1 MGYLSGTWVYTQFTQ
16 LELKKKKVFR
26 RERQRQRLADLCESK
41 ASLVYMVK
49 SGTARA
55 TE

>member
-1 MGYLSGTWVYTQFTQ
+1 MGLHSIYTTRI
-16 LELKKKKVFR
+16 KKKKVFR
-26 RERQRQRLADLCESK
+26 RERQRQRPTDLCESK
-41 ASLVYMVK
+41 ASLVYMVR